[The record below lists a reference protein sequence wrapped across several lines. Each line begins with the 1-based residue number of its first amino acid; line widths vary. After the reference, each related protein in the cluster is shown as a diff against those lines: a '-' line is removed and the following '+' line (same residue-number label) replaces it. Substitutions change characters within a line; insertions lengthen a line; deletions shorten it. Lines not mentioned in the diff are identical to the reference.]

1 MTTLKDIAAN
11 LKLSPATV
19 SRALNGF
26 PEVNAKTRE
35 LVRETASKMNYRPNQ
50 FAQKLV
56 SGRSGMVGLI
66 LKPIEAT
73 NSDSS
78 FFQVMS
84 GLSRILA
91 QTELDLVF
99 QASTEDDIVAPYRRM
114 VDKKMLD
121 AFILNGPEK
130 DDPRIAYLQEQG
142 IPFVVHG
149 RVRDADYAFYDIDNH
164 QVAEDAV
171 NLLCDLGHTRIALIN
186 GHQHYS
192 FAIDRH
198 SGYLRGMQQHGLTV
212 PESAVQHGP
221 QTSNFGY
228 TAALSMLSGR
238 RGVPPTAIICASTA
252 IADGVYRAAKDLN
265 LSIPKDLSVVAHD
278 DAVPEMR
285 AVNFEPALTVTRSP
299 LREACEPLARAVGK
313 LLDGEAPEN
322 LQTITTAELIV
333 RNSTA
338 PVAITGIDKW

>member
-1 MTTLKDIAAN
+1 MTTLKDIAAE

-35 LVRETASKMNYRPNQ
+35 LVRETASRMNYRPNQ

-66 LKPIEAT
+66 LKPFEAT
-73 NSDSS
+73 NGDSS

-99 QASTEDDIVAPYRRM
+99 QASTDEDIVAPYQRM

-121 AFILNGPEK
+121 AFILNGPEQ
-130 DDPRIAYLQEQG
+130 DDPRIAFLQEKE

-149 RVRDADYAFYDIDNH
+149 RVGDADYAFYDIDNR
-164 QVAEDAV
+164 QVAADGV
-171 NLLCDLGHTRIALIN
+171 NLLCDLGHARIAFIN

-192 FAIDRH
+192 FAIDR
-198 SGYLRGMQQHGLTV
+198 
-212 PESAVQHGP
+212 
-221 QTSNFGY
+221 
-228 TAALSMLSGR
+228 
-238 RGVPPTAIICASTA
+238 
-252 IADGVYRAAKDLN
+252 
-265 LSIPKDLSVVAHD
+265 
-278 DAVPEMR
+278 
-285 AVNFEPALTVTRSP
+285 
-299 LREACEPLARAVGK
+299 
-313 LLDGEAPEN
+313 
-322 LQTITTAELIV
+322 
-333 RNSTA
+333 
-338 PVAITGIDKW
+338 